1 MMKSI
6 TYTLAFVDGTVCYE
20 CLPDTPGAFYRGGSW
35 YCPFCPE
42 DEFFAANPKGSAS
55 VCVNSSSALL

>member
-20 CLPDTPGAFYRGGSW
+20 CLPDTHGAFYRGGSW
-35 YCPFCPE
+35 YCPFCHE

-55 VCVNSSSALL
+55 V